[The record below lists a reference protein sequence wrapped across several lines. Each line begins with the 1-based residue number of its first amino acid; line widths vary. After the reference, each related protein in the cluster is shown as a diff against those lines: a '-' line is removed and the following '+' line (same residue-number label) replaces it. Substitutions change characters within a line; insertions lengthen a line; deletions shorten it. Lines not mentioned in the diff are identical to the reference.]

1 MNVIKASSEIVL
13 KEQGDNFD
21 ISYEQVVKET
31 GNVSVSS
38 SVLSAFAESTVK
50 ASLFEMD
57 VVDNINHS
65 AMVPTSAVKARRS
78 PRTVKEF
85 LGTRGPFETSSHVQ
99 LMREA
104 FEK

>member
-1 MNVIKASSEIVL
+1 MSGDRIYDYTVGRCTPYPLYHVKLHRLKNIDIVWH
-13 KEQGDNFD
+13 QF
-21 ISYEQVVKET
+21 
-31 GNVSVSS
+31 
-38 SVLSAFAESTVK
+38 SAFAESAVK

-57 VVDNINHS
+57 VVDNVNHS

-85 LGTRGPFETSSHVQ
+85 LGTRGPFKMSTHVQ